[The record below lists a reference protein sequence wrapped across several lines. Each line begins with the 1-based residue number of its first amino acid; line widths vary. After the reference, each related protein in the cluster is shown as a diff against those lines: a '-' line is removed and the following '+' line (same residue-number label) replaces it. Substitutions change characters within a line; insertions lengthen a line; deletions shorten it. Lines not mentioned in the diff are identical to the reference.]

1 MAGCPAAHLA
11 VEMGVSRATAYKW
24 LAWYRLE
31 GTAGLLERSSRPHR
45 SPNRTSAVV
54 GAQILALRRGR
65 RLGPVRIAAVLE
77 LNPATVHRVLVRAGM
92 PRLAWLD
99 GPPGAGASLRTSPTR
114 RAGIRRREEARPSA
128 RGRWLASPGTWITD
142 NALAYRRSRAWHDAL
157 GEIGADA
164 ASPAATGRVRPAT
177 G

>member
-1 MAGCPAAHLA
+1 
-11 VEMGVSRATAYKW
+11 MGVSRATAYKW

-31 GTAGLLERSSRPHR
+31 GTAGLLERSSRPHW

-99 GPPGAGASLRTSPTR
+99 GPTG
-114 RAGIRRREEARPSA
+114 
-128 RGRWLASPGTWITD
+128 
-142 NALAYRRSRAWHDAL
+142 SRC
-157 GEIGADA
+157 
-164 ASPAATGRVRPAT
+164 AATNEPDQASWYT
-177 G
+177 ST